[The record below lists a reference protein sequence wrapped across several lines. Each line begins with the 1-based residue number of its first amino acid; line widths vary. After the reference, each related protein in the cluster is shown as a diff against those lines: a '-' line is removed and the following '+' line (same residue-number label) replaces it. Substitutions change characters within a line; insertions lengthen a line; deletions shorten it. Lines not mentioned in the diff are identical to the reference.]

1 MFETSESQSAY
12 QITSSGLTCKASL
25 HILRY
30 ARPSEWGRVPA
41 VSFDVG
47 AVGSVAGRPAV
58 LRTLPLCPLL
68 MSRQEWKGALCE
80 DGGPL

>member
-1 MFETSESQSAY
+1 MFETSESQPAY

-47 AVGSVAGRPAV
+47 AVGSVAGRPACLV
-58 LRTLPLCPLL
+58 YSSSPPLANEQTGVEGRPL
-68 MSRQEWKGALCE
+68 
-80 DGGPL
+80 